1 MSKISSEFIVGSAI
15 GYFFA
20 NNILI
25 FTFGVATGV
34 VIQEKF
40 GSVYKFSQF
49 CYDSSVEL
57 YKQQLS
63 KLKSKFNK
71 NTDKNN
77 IIAEPVKNIEEFANN
92 LNNKDD

>member
-25 FTFGVATGV
+25 FTLGVATGV

-57 YKQQLS
+57 YKQQIT

-71 NTDKNN
+71 NTNKNDIIVEPLQN
-77 IIAEPVKNIEEFANN
+77 IQEFVNN